1 MNRKIKAFFRRC
13 SALVV
18 SGIMSVSAVSML
30 SVTARA
36 DFTDEIA
43 ELEEKQQRLAA
54 ERSELESK
62 LAEYEQ
68 GQRESEEYLKIYD
81 KKMKS
86 RRKRSPISSCRS
98 LYST

>member
-43 ELEEKQQRLAA
+43 ELEE
-54 ERSELESK
+54 ERNVKERIEKELE
-62 LAEYEQ
+62 ARNREYEP
-68 GQRESEEYLKIYD
+68 EDEE
-81 KKMKS
+81 
-86 RRKRSPISSCRS
+86 
-98 LYST
+98 